1 MDKLRIVVEI
11 EAPTIDRARA
21 VAVAKLV
28 EEKTENFVAGLR
40 ETFVTVDA
48 VKYSVRGDMI
58 QRIAIL

>member
-1 MDKLRIVVEI
+1 MDKLRIVVEV

-40 ETFVTVDA
+40 EISVTADA
-48 VKYSVRGDMI
+48 VKYSVRGDMV